1 MTVRSVIR
9 EAEWVIGADRSEG
22 APPSPIRET
31 ECTTC
36 QERSAAS
43 CEQPG
48 PDLWAIRHAA
58 RTRHTGFREVVTA
71 FPRVTP
77 APGNP
82 LYGRG
87 ERGRAASSGPAPLAV
102 PQAEASPVPGQ
113 EARTSR

>member
-1 MTVRSVIR
+1 MTARSVIR

-36 QERSAAS
+36 QERSAAG

-58 RTRHTGFREVVTA
+58 RTRHTGFREVVTP
-71 FPRVTP
+71 FLRVTP